1 MKFVQSENLL
11 FQRYV
16 ISLNQQELTMIK
28 KEGQTFIKILSMVI
42 LFLEVIISLHKLMSG
57 ALRYIVFNGQS

>member
-57 ALRYIVFNGQS
+57 ALRYRELKGQS